1 MDAAR
6 TPPCGTGYP
15 HAVCS
20 QSMTTLRAILILMF
34 GFCSLPCMLPAQTTP
49 KVMSEPV
56 QSALI
61 KQDWK
66 RAERVLRSELRSN
79 PRDLDRQTLLAIC
92 LMRQQKFDAA
102 LRQAELITRSHP
114 QAYAAHMIAAEC
126 HMRLGQ
132 TDKALDIFRLA
143 RTIAPDSA
151 EPAMALGMILSST
164 GRFDEAITFLE
175 ESLFRRPG
183 NMPLTMQL
191 VRCYLRLG
199 RASEAAE
206 LATRAA
212 ELAPGDANA
221 QMMAGEALMASRRTE
236 QAIDFLQQ
244 AIRLGVGSSSPHM
257 LLTIALQDNGRTDEA
272 LAVARAYVQGS
283 QDDPQGW
290 YNVGLLQLEKME
302 LDSSLRSLKKAV
314 GLKPNYP
321 EAYYNLGRVYDGL
334 GFGED
339 AIQSYRRAA
348 APGGNFAADAYLGM
362 ALIYRKSGNFTE
374 AIRAHSQS
382 VSLRDTSQVMRVQ
395 RLQTCFEADR
405 CADASGFIDKDVRD
419 FPTSPGVLF
428 EAARCFART
437 GRRSDAERILTF
449 LDKESPALARD
460 LRIFMSL

>member
-1 MDAAR
+1 
-6 TPPCGTGYP
+6 
-15 HAVCS
+15 
-20 QSMTTLRAILILMF
+20 MTTIRAILLLLAGCF
-34 GFCSLPCMLPAQTTP
+34 GLPCMLQAQTTP

-56 QSALI
+56 QRALSQ
-61 KQDWK
+61 QDWK
-66 RAERVLRSELRSN
+66 KAESVLRGELRSN

-92 LMRQQKFDAA
+92 LMRQQKFDVA
-102 LRQAELITRSHP
+102 LRQAELIMRDHP
-114 QAYAAHMIAAEC
+114 QAYGARMIAAEC
-126 HMRLGQ
+126 QMRIGQ
-132 TDKALDIFRLA
+132 TDKALELFRSA
-143 RTIAPDSA
+143 RTLAPDSA
-151 EPAMALGMILSST
+151 EPAMALGMILSNT
-164 GRFDEAITFLE
+164 GRFEEAITYLE

-236 QAIDFLQQ
+236 QAIDFLRE

-272 LAVARAYVQGS
+272 LDVARAYVQRS

-290 YNVGLLQLEKME
+290 YNVGLLQLEKMQ

-348 APGGNFAADAYLGM
+348 ATGGNFAADAYLGM
-362 ALIYRKSGNFTE
+362 ALIYRKSGNFSE
-374 AIRAHSQS
+374 ALRAHNQA
-382 VSLRDTSQVMRVQ
+382 VSLRDSAQVLRIE
-395 RLQTCFEADR
+395 RLRTCFDADR
-405 CADASGFIDKDVRD
+405 CADAVSFLDDDMRR
-419 FPTSPGVLF
+419 FPSSPAVLYQV
-428 EAARCFART
+428 ALCSART
-437 GRRSDAERILTF
+437 GRRADAERILSF
-449 LDKESPALARD
+449 LEKESPELAKE
-460 LRIFMSL
+460 LRIFMSM